1 MEKPEKDSAR
11 PPIEPLQPEF
21 QLEYLTKEQLDLI
34 QQATLDILE
43 TVGVRFPSEKAL
55 TIFAEHGA
63 KVDWKTQVVKLPAEL
78 IWKALATAPRYFILG
93 ARDPA
98 LDLHLERGKTYFT
111 TDGCGVETV
120 DFETGH
126 RRNSRKSDVALMA
139 HIADYLSSVA
149 YYWPMVSAQDFG
161 VTAPLHEMDASWNHT
176 VKHVQSETI
185 MGEAPAR
192 YAVEMGTVVAGDRET
207 LRRRPPFSLV
217 VCTIAPLVQ
226 DKDGIEGALVLAEAG
241 VPVGFLAMPTL
252 GTTAP
257 ATMAGAFA
265 QGDAEIISAAVLM
278 QLAAPGAPVF
288 HSMMQ
293 AWADPRT
300 GGYVSYPL
308 DSRCRFAPVDLAHH
322 WGLPSMGG
330 AYGTDSALVG
340 SWQSAAE
347 VALDAFMVALAG
359 PEIATGI
366 GLANTY
372 TLLYPEQI
380 ILDDDLYHRG
390 RYYMKRIEVSPE
402 TLAIDTIRNVGPGG
416 HFLGQKHTRQ
426 YMRHALNRA
435 VTHQLDETNQY
446 QDPYLYARQRVSW
459 ILENHQPEPLDPSQ
473 QNELS
478 RLLVLAGRELG

>member
-1 MEKPEKDSAR
+1 MEIPLVTAER
-11 PPIEPLQPEF
+11 PQIEPLRTDFHLEF
-21 QLEYLTKEQLDLI
+21 LTSEQLDLI
-34 QQATLDILE
+34 QQATLTILE

-55 TIFAEHGA
+55 AIFAEHGA
-63 KVDWKTQVVKLPAEL
+63 RVDWTSQVVKIPPDLVM
-78 IWKALATAPRYFILG
+78 KALAAAPRYFTLG

-98 LDLHLERGKTYFT
+98 LDLRLEEGVTYFT

-120 DFETGH
+120 DFETGQ
-126 RRNSRKSDVALMA
+126 RRNSRKADVALMA
-139 HIADYLSSVA
+139 HLSDYLSSVA
-149 YYWPMVSAQDFG
+149 FYWPMVSAQDFG
-161 VTAPLHEMDASWNHT
+161 LTAPLHELEASWNHT

-185 MGEAPAR
+185 MGEVPAR
-192 YAVEMGTVVAGDRET
+192 YALEMGTVIAGTREE
-207 LRRRPPFSLV
+207 LRQRPPFSLV

-241 VPVGFLAMPTL
+241 IPVGFLAMPTL

-257 ATMAGAFA
+257 ATLAGAFA

-288 HSMMQ
+288 HSMMH

-308 DSRCRFAPVDLAHH
+308 DSRSRFAPVETAHH
-322 WGLPSMGG
+322 WGLPSLGG
-330 AYGTDSALVG
+330 AYGTDSQRVG
-340 SWQSAAE
+340 DWQSAAE

-359 PEIATGI
+359 AEFATGI

-380 ILDDDLYHRG
+380 ILDDDLYQRA
-390 RYYMKRIEVSPE
+390 RYYMSRVDVCPE
-402 TLAIDTIRNVGPGG
+402 TLAVDTIRNVGPGG

-426 YMRHALNRA
+426 HMRNSVKRA
-435 VTHQLDETNQY
+435 VTHQLNEANQY
-446 QDPYLYARQRVSW
+446 QDPHTYARERVSW
-459 ILENHQPEPLDPSQ
+459 ILENHHPEPLDPAQ
-473 QNELS
+473 QKELS
-478 RLLVLAGRELG
+478 RLLAEAGREIR